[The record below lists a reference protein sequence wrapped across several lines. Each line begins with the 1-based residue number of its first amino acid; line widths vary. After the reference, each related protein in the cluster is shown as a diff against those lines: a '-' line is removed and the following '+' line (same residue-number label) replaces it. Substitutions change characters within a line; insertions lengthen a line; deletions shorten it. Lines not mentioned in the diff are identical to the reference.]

1 MHLSLSR
8 AGKMSPLS
16 QHSVYLS
23 SPSLNCKIHLFK
35 LLNVFLQIAKFIC
48 QKCKIYMIELLKLS
62 FHFAKCICFNFKV
75 FVKFVFVQIEE
86 KMHLCLSSLS
96 TCTCHPSLTFAEKK
110 TSQSWPFHPI
120 WANRNTLP
128 SFWTNDGRNDSFIRK
143 NIFSI
148 K

>member
-23 SPSLNCKIHLFK
+23 SPSLNYKIYLFK

-48 QKCKIYMIELLKLS
+48 QKCKIYMIELLKLC

-110 TSQSWPFHPI
+110 RKRLNLDHFIQFEQIGTLYVHFEPFLAE
-120 WANRNTLP
+120 W
-128 SFWTNDGRNDSFIRK
+128 
-143 NIFSI
+143 
-148 K
+148 